1 MSDLYCF
8 NAHDHGEWLS
18 SGRSIDYAN
27 AVYLSNGSALQ
38 QPQHH
43 LIKENLPLVK
53 ALARRYVG
61 RTEEYE
67 DLVQVG
73 TIGLIKAIDRFD
85 PTREVPLQS

>member
-1 MSDLYCF
+1 
-8 NAHDHGEWLS
+8 
-18 SGRSIDYAN
+18 
-27 AVYLSNGSALQ
+27 
-38 QPQHH
+38 